1 MADAAGGSGAWVLAA
16 VPLAIRVAAPPRNPG
31 VIPRR
36 QRFPAP
42 LSDSRNSPMIE
53 VERLEKSY
61 GFARALK
68 GISFQVQKGEVIGF
82 LGPNGAGKSTT
93 MKILTGYLLP
103 TAGRARVAG
112 YDVVADS
119 LQVRARIGYLPE
131 STPLYAEMR
140 VDEYLRF
147 CAEIRGV
154 PAGQRKAAID
164 RAVTLCGL
172 QRVTGKNI
180 VELSKGYKQ
189 RVGLAQAIVHEPPVL
204 VLDEPTSGLDP
215 NQIVEVR
222 KLIERLGTEH
232 TVILSTHYLQ
242 EVEKSCSRVIIINQG
257 EIVADGTQA
266 QLIASR
272 PAGALRAR
280 VRGPEAA
287 VLGLCQAQLGCAATV
302 SERDGELATYRLD
315 VGAGGTSERAFA
327 QLVVQNGWELLEL
340 QRERPTLEDVFRSL
354 TLGSEKE
361 VAHA

>member
-1 MADAAGGSGAWVLAA
+1 
-16 VPLAIRVAAPPRNPG
+16 
-31 VIPRR
+31 
-36 QRFPAP
+36 
-42 LSDSRNSPMIE
+42 MIE
-53 VERLEKSY
+53 VDKLEKSY

-103 TAGRARVAG
+103 SGGRASVAG
-112 YDVVADS
+112 FDVVEQS
-119 LQVRARIGYLPE
+119 LEVRRRIGYLPE

-140 VDEYLRF
+140 VDDYLLF

-154 PAGQRKAAID
+154 PPSRCKAAIG
-164 RAVTLCGL
+164 RAVELCGL

-204 VLDEPTSGLDP
+204 ILDEPTSGLDP

-222 KLIERLGTEH
+222 KLIERLGAEH
-232 TVILSTHYLQ
+232 TVVLSTHYLQ
-242 EVEKSCSRVIIINQG
+242 EVEKSCSRVIIVNQG
-257 EIVADGTQA
+257 QIVADGTHDALVGQ
-266 QLIASR
+266 Q

-280 VRGPEAA
+280 VRGPEAQVLSQCAELLPGIPVA
-287 VLGLCQAQLGCAATV
+287 VL
-302 SERDGELATYRLD
+302 ERTAGSVQYRID
-315 VGAGGTSERAFA
+315 VGAGTAPIEESFTR
-327 QLVVQNGWELLEL
+327 LVVKNGWDLLEL
-340 QRERPTLEDVFRSL
+340 QRERPSLEDVFRTL

-361 VAHA
+361 AAHA